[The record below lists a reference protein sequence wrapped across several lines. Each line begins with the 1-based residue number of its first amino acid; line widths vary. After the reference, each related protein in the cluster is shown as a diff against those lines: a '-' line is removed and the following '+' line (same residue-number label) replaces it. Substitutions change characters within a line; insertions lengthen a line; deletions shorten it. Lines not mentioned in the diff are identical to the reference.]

1 MRALHVLTDTD
12 RRGAQTFGSQLA
24 AYLQGLGVDNRVI
37 ALRHGQAGG
46 LDVEALGPARFG
58 PATFRGLRRAMGE
71 VDVTVAHGSTTLPA
85 AALASAGPGRPF
97 VYRQI
102 SDPAYWTPTRS
113 KRWRVRLAYRF
124 PNRVVALTARS
135 GRLIEQRF
143 GVAADRITV
152 IPNAVDASGFDSSLS
167 AAAARE
173 HFGVGGDTRPVV
185 LYVGSLAEEKGA
197 LDLLSAPIAS
207 PHRVL
212 FAGDGPLRARLE
224 TASRSE
230 DRVVVLGVQADMAA
244 VYAAADV
251 VVLPSWSEELPA
263 VLIEAGLAGL
273 PVVATSVGSVPDIV
287 ENGVSGVLV
296 PARNT
301 AMLAEAID
309 GLLASRERRVA
320 MGEAGRARVGGR
332 FTFEAVIDRW
342 AELLEEVASAP

>member
-1 MRALHVLTDTD
+1 
-12 RRGAQTFGSQLA
+12 
-24 AYLQGLGVDNRVI
+24 
-37 ALRHGQAGG
+37 
-46 LDVEALGPARFG
+46 
-58 PATFRGLRRAMGE
+58 
-71 VDVTVAHGSTTLPA
+71 
-85 AALASAGPGRPF
+85 
-97 VYRQI
+97 
-102 SDPAYWTPTRS
+102 
-113 KRWRVRLAYRF
+113 
-124 PNRVVALTARS
+124 
-135 GRLIEQRF
+135 
-143 GVAADRITV
+143 
-152 IPNAVDASGFDSSLS
+152 
-167 AAAARE
+167 
-173 HFGVGGDTRPVV
+173 V